1 MQVKIFQRGNIN
13 KLERELNDFLE
24 ENPYIEIKHIKQ
36 TGESYG
42 DSEEILR
49 RLRQLQLFLFG
60 MRRNNSHD

>member
-1 MQVKIFQRGNIN
+1 MKVKIFQRGNIN

-42 DSEEILR
+42 DSEEVTSVTTI
-49 RLRQLQLFLFG
+49 
-60 MRRNNSHD
+60 SIWYEEEE